1 MTIHSRAVIAQRTGV
16 RAPSPTDEA
25 ERYRLAVEAIDDG
38 VWDWD
43 VKAGRVYCSPAYFG
57 MLGYP
62 AVAAIRRYEDWLAEV
77 HPDDRAEAESK
88 AVDCLE
94 GRVESFSVEFRM
106 RRADGAWLWVLGRG
120 RAVARDEAGRC
131 TRMIGTHVDI
141 SVRKINE
148 STIRNLAAQKAFL
161 LKELQHRVKNSLA
174 LLQSMLQL
182 QANRY
187 PDGSETHKA
196 LTNAA
201 HRVQGLATLYTRLY
215 AEGRVDVLD
224 TRNFLSELLEAL
236 KAGAEDAIRIEA
248 DLCRAEMRLELLSP
262 LGIMAAELVTNAM
275 KHATGSAKAARVSVR
290 TSCEEGR
297 FELFVHDDG
306 PGLPEAAAA
315 ALRGEAPEGAGFGLF
330 MVRALADQVGA
341 EIEATAGS
349 SEIYISLAAPAQTE
363 RAETSEEPYPT
374 PA

>member
-1 MTIHSRAVIAQRTGV
+1 MSMTV
-16 RAPSPTDEA
+16 RGALPKNKSTPPPSEA
-25 ERYRLAVEAIDDG
+25 ERYRLAIEAIDDG

-43 VKAGRVYCSPAYFG
+43 IPGDLIYCSPAYFG

-62 AVAAIRRYEDWLAEV
+62 AVAKALRFEEWLAEV
-77 HPDDRAEAESK
+77 HPDDRAEAG
-88 AVDCLE
+88 AVAAACFD

-106 RRADGAWLWVLGRG
+106 RRADGGWLWVLGRG
-120 RAVARDEAGRC
+120 RSFARDESGHC

-141 SVRKINE
+141 SARKSNE
-148 STIRNLAAQKAFL
+148 ATIRNLAAQKAFL

-182 QANRY
+182 QASRY

-196 LTNAA
+196 LGNAA
-201 HRVQGLATLYTRLY
+201 HRIQGLATLYTRLY

-224 TRNFLSELLEAL
+224 TRSFLSELLDAL
-236 KAGAEDAIRIEA
+236 KAGAEDEVRIDA
-248 DLCRAEMRLELLSP
+248 DLCRAEMSLRLLSS
-262 LGIMAAELVTNAM
+262 LGIMATELVTNAM
-275 KHATGSAKAARVSVR
+275 KHAAPPGKQAAIRMR

-297 FELFVHDDG
+297 FELLVSDDG

-330 MVRALADQVGA
+330 MVRALADQIGA
-341 EIEATAGS
+341 RIEASAGS
-349 SEIYISLAAPAQTE
+349 SEVRVSLAAPAQTE
-363 RAETSEEPYPT
+363 RAETFEEPYPT

>member
-1 MTIHSRAVIAQRTGV
+1 MTINPKAVIAQRTGF
-16 RAPSPTDEA
+16 RTPSPRDEA
-25 ERYRLAVEAIDDG
+25 ERYRLAIEAIDDG

-43 VKAGRVYCSPAYFG
+43 VKAGQIYCSPAYFG

-77 HPDDRAEAESK
+77 HPDDRAEAG
-88 AVDCLE
+88 AVAAACFE
-94 GRVESFSVEFRM
+94 GRVERFSVEFRM
-106 RRADGAWLWVLGRG
+106 RKADGTWLWVLGRG
-120 RAVARDEAGRC
+120 RAVESDEAGRC
-131 TRMIGTHVDI
+131 LRMIGTHVDI
-141 SVRKINE
+141 SARKSNE
-148 STIRNLAAQKAFL
+148 ATIRSLAAQKAFL

-182 QANRY
+182 QSSRY
-187 PDGSETHKA
+187 PDGSEAHKA
-196 LTNAA
+196 LANAA
-201 HRVQGLATLYTRLY
+201 LRVQGLATLYTRLY
-215 AEGRVDVLD
+215 AEGRAAVLD
-224 TRNFLSELLEAL
+224 TRSFLSDLLHAL
-236 KAGAEDAIRIEA
+236 EAGAEDAVCIEA
-248 DLCRAEMRLELLSP
+248 DLCRAEMSLGLLSP

-275 KHATGSAKAARVSVR
+275 KHAAGSAKAARVKVR
-290 TSCEEGR
+290 TRCAEGR
-297 FELFVHDDG
+297 FELLVYDDG

-349 SEIYISLAAPAQTE
+349 SEICVSLAAPATTSAE
-363 RAETSEEPYPT
+363 RAEEPYPT

>member
-1 MTIHSRAVIAQRTGV
+1 MTIHPKVVSAQQTGV
-16 RAPSPTDEA
+16 RTPSPTDEA

-43 VKAGRVYCSPAYFG
+43 VKTGRVYCSPAYFG

-62 AVAAIRRYEDWLAEV
+62 AVAASRRYEDWLAEV
-77 HPDDRAEAESK
+77 HPDDRAEAG
-88 AVDCLE
+88 AMATACFE
-94 GRVESFSVEFRM
+94 GRVESFSVEFRL
-106 RRADGAWLWVLGRG
+106 RKADGDWLWVLGRG

-141 SVRKINE
+141 SARKNNE
-148 STIRNLAAQKAFL
+148 ATVKNLAAQKAFL

-182 QANRY
+182 QAACY
-187 PDGSETHKA
+187 PAGSEAHKA
-196 LTNAA
+196 LANAA

-215 AEGRVDVLD
+215 AEGRVDVLE

-262 LGIMAAELVTNAM
+262 LGIMATELVTNAM

-290 TSCEEGR
+290 TSCEEGS
-297 FELFVHDDG
+297 FELFVSDDG

-315 ALRGEAPEGAGFGLF
+315 TLRGEAPEGSGFGLF
-330 MVRALADQVGA
+330 MVRALADQIGA
-341 EIEATAGS
+341 RVEASAGS
-349 SEIYISLAAPAQTE
+349 SEVRVNLAAPAQTE